1 MISLNALKPFL
12 NCAVFTPMSQ
22 PRLAAIVIL
31 GVTTITAAGF
41 AYHHYQR
48 AEELAARLAA
58 EQAKPIDL
66 TADRSSRITDIRA
79 EPKEATAAPV
89 KASAKAEEESAEEPE
104 ERRQERG
111 GDRGRRDM
119 GERIAAIMADPE
131 YAEALSLQQRSR
143 LDRTYADLFAQLD
156 LPPATLARLQDLL
169 VEKQNTA
176 RDVFTAAREE
186 GFGREDRDEIRTLMQ
201 QTQAEIDTDI
211 TAAIGQSGFDT
222 LQNYEQTGQQRALVG
237 QFESRLSYSS
247 TPLNSTQAQVLTTIL
262 ADTAPA
268 QNRGRGGDSQ
278 FGGGGVSI
286 TDEAISRASGVLSGE
301 QLQSLQDLQ
310 AEQQAG
316 LKLAEAMRSDGDGS
330 RAGGRNSR
338 GGGGG

>member
-1 MISLNALKPFL
+1 
-12 NCAVFTPMSQ
+12 MSQ

-31 GVTTITAAGF
+31 GVTTITAAGL

-66 TADRSSRITDIRA
+66 AADRSSRITDIRA

-89 KASAKAEEESAEEPE
+89 KETPNAEEESVEEPE

-111 GDRGRRDM
+111 GDRGRREM
-119 GERIAAIMADPE
+119 GARIAAIMADPE
-131 YAEALSLQQRSR
+131 YAEAMSLQQRSR

-156 LPPATLARLQDLL
+156 LPPATLAKLQDLL

-186 GFGREDRDEIRTLMQ
+186 GFGREDRDEIRALMQ

-211 TAAIGQSGFDT
+211 AAAIGQSGFEA
-222 LQNYEQTGQQRALVG
+222 LQNYEQTGSQRALVG

-247 TPLNSTQAQVLTTIL
+247 TPLNSTQAQALTTIL
-262 ADTAPA
+262 ADTAPE

-286 TDEAISRASGVLSGE
+286 TDEAIARAQGVLSGS

-316 LKLAEAMRSDGDGS
+316 QKLADAIRS
-330 RAGGRNSR
+330 GGRDSSDQSTGGR
-338 GGGGG
+338 PIGGG